1 MPSDKR
7 DISLID
13 TQDGSHSLYSEQF
26 GETYHSKY
34 GAIQE
39 SLHVFIKAGL
49 HPKISDQQLIS
60 ILDIGF
66 GSGLNAFLTFIEG
79 KKWNK
84 SIVYEA
90 VEAYPV
96 AVEKALTLN
105 YPAQL
110 NAENE
115 VDIFTQM
122 HECEWNVEHQLSTS
136 FSFKKTLKHFE
147 DLAYQEIFDII
158 YFDAFAPN
166 TQPELWEIPVLSAMH
181 KALRKNGTFVTYSAK
196 GSVKRNLQSVG
207 FTIEKLAGPPG
218 KREMIRAVKG

>member
-1 MPSDKR
+1 MPSDKS
-7 DISLID
+7 DITLID

-39 SLHVFIKAGL
+39 SLHVFIKAGF
-49 HPKISDQQLIS
+49 HPKMQEHNSFS

-66 GSGLNAFLTFIEG
+66 GSGLNAFLTFLEG
-79 KKWNK
+79 EKWNK

-96 AVEKALTLN
+96 AISKALTLN
-105 YPAQL
+105 YPTQL
-110 NAENE
+110 NAKNK

-122 HECEWNVEHQLSTS
+122 HECEWNVEHQLSS
-136 FSFKKTLKHFE
+136 KFSFKKNLKHFE
-147 DLAYQEIFDII
+147 DLEYEEVFDII

-166 TQPELWEIPVLSAMH
+166 TQPELWEIPVLSVMY
-181 KALRKNGTFVTYSAK
+181 KALRKNGIFVTYSAK

-218 KREMIRAVKG
+218 KREMLRGVKG